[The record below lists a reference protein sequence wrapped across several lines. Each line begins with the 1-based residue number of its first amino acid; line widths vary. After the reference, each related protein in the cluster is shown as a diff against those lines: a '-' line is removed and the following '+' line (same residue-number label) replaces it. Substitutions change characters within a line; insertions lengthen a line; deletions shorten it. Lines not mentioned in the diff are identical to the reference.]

1 MRLGVVRVISI
12 AAALAVALGACR
24 SESPDVTGP
33 EALAPEDEAID
44 LVYFSD
50 SGGWG
55 VAERLGELAAEAIG
69 REVRV
74 HDRAIGGLP
83 AVKVL
88 EYVRGPLAEEVAE
101 AEIVVVYGNWEGSGI
116 ELPEPDIGTCVSTS
130 SDEREPP
137 AVPTAADWQPYRDV
151 LDDIYAEIWSLRDG
165 QPTVLRAVDIYNPVI
180 SPWREAGIEPEC
192 TANWEL
198 WSSVEQDAAEANGAT
213 FVSAYDVFN
222 GPAHDED
229 PREKGWIG
237 PDGEHT
243 TDDGAAAIA
252 EALAA
257 VGFVPSTNPG

>member
-1 MRLGVVRVISI
+1 MRSRVLRVLAGSTALVVVL
-12 AAALAVALGACR
+12 AACG
-24 SESPDVTGP
+24 SDSPEVVGP
-33 EALAPEDEAID
+33 EALAPQDEAID

-55 VAERLGELAAEAIG
+55 VAERYGELASEAVG

-74 HDRAIGGLP
+74 HDHATGGLA

-101 AEIVVVYGNWEGSGI
+101 AEIVVVYGNPEGSGA
-116 ELPEPDIGTCVSTS
+116 ELPEPDLTTCVSTS
-130 SDEREPP
+130 SAEREPP
-137 AVPTAADWQPYRDV
+137 LVPTAADWQAYRDV

-165 QPTVLRAVDIYNPVI
+165 RPTVLRAVDLYNPVL

-198 WSSVEQDAAEANGAT
+198 WSSVEEEAALANGAT
-213 FVSAYDVFN
+213 FVSPYDVFN
-222 GPAHDED
+222 GAAHDED

-243 TDDGAAAIA
+243 TDDGATAIA

-257 VGFVPSTNPG
+257 VGFDPSTPAG